1 MTSAGTDSITMQ
13 DLADN
18 AESVARY
25 LAERASLTP
34 SMTDDAQV
42 ESEAALSMTDR
53 QIATLS
59 ALLAAAEAVARKR
72 GT

>member
-25 LAERASLTP
+25 LAEQASLTP